1 MLFHSFH
8 HGDKLRPF
16 RELRICSILVSVV
29 TFILGSLVVPWLV
42 LSSLLFFQS
51 PERIILIRFGVSAL
65 ALGLSS
71 HSPCW
76 FSD

>member
-1 MLFHSFH
+1 MVTNFVLSV
-8 HGDKLRPF
+8 GYAS
-16 RELRICSILVSVV
+16 ESVLVSAV
-29 TFILGSLVVPWLV
+29 TFIIVSLVVPWLV

-51 PERIILIRFGVSAL
+51 LERIILIRFGVSAL

-71 HSPCW
+71 HSLCW